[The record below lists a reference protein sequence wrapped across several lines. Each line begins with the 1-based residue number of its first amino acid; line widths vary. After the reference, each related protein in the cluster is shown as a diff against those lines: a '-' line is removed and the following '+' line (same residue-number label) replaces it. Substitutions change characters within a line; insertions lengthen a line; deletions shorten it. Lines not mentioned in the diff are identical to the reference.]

1 MSRLAPSP
9 SGVRSSR
16 AGWEGAR
23 AVVVAFAAL
32 LLLAAVGMPAHAQ
45 STRAERSGYTETS
58 THADVLAFLDSLAL
72 TAPGMFERGLFG
84 RTGEGREL
92 PYVIASRPLV
102 RTAAEARATGRPVVF
117 VQGNIHGGE
126 VEGKESLQAIL
137 RDLLSDPR
145 PNVLDSIV
153 FIALPIYNAD
163 GNEAWGPG
171 ERQRGSQN
179 GPERIGLRP
188 NAQQLD
194 LNRDY
199 IKLESPEAKASLRFF
214 ARWRPDVFVDLH
226 TTNGSYHGYALT
238 YSPSL
243 HPAAMEGA
251 LAPAGPFTRDT
262 LLPELRRRVRER
274 HNVETFDYGNFTGAF
289 NGRDDPTSL
298 EKGGWYTYE
307 HKPRFGT
314 NYHGLHNRVS
324 ILSEAYS
331 HDPFARRVE
340 ATTAFVRELLSLV
353 AERGAQVT
361 ARTRVVPSRSATVPV
376 PLRAE
381 MTKAPF
387 TAPVLVEQLE
397 ATGDSVRYEPGLRP
411 GFRRTH
417 RFTAVPMPVYDRF
430 DATRA
435 RALPTAWLVDG
446 SVDDA
451 VFERLA
457 YHGFALTEIITP
469 IQLAGEQFIVD
480 SIVRA
485 PRPFQGHQEV
495 RLEGRW
501 EPTQVELGPG
511 TFLVRADRNNALLAA
526 ILLEPESDD
535 GLTTWNFFDADLAVG
550 RAHPVRRLL
559 QAIPD

>member
-1 MSRLAPSP
+1 MSRVAPRRNGLRFRRVVWV
-9 SGVRSSR
+9 GVRAMLS
-16 AGWEGAR
+16 AIG
-23 AVVVAFAAL
+23 L
-32 LLLAAVGMPAHAQ
+32 TAAVGTSTHAQ

-72 TAPGMFERGLFG
+72 TAPGTFVRGEFG

-102 RTAAEARATGRPVVF
+102 RTAAEARATGRPIVF

-137 RDLLSDPR
+137 RDLLRDAR

-171 ERQRGSQN
+171 ESQRGSQN

-199 IKLESPEAKASLRFF
+199 IKIESPEAKASLRFF
-214 ARWRPDVFVDLH
+214 AQWRPDVFVDLH

-243 HPAAMEGA
+243 HPAAMVGE

-274 HNVETFDYGNFTGAF
+274 HNVESFDYGNFTGAF
-289 NGRDDPTSL
+289 SGRDDPTSL

-353 AERGAQVT
+353 AERGTQVT

-381 MTKAPF
+381 MTKSPF

-430 DATRA
+430 DATRT
-435 RALPTAWLVDG
+435 RELPTAWLVDE
-446 SVDDA
+446 SVGDA

-457 YHGFALTEIITP
+457 YHGFELSEIITP
-469 IQLAGEQFIVD
+469 IQLAGERFIVD

-501 EPTQVELGPG
+501 ERAQLDVGPG
-511 TFLVRADRNNALLAA
+511 VLLVRVDRNNALLAA

-535 GLTTWNFFDADLAVG
+535 GLTTWNFFDAELEVG
-550 RAHPVRRLL
+550 RAHPVRRVLEPL
-559 QAIPD
+559 P